1 MHPPYASIA
10 QWQSTVFIRRGSL
23 VQIQFEVP
31 FMARQLNWLEHPAVN
46 RRVVGSSPTRAAIGS
61 LEARKKN
68 RLGNIIAIVLW
79 LISGAKP
86 SRNSGSPTSKNENRF
101 GHRSK
106 LLCLAFEGVRL
117 VKSLVKQRY
126 PKIAILSCQSNV
138 AMKNDE
144 GVLNQ
149 LVFYVRII

>member
-1 MHPPYASIA
+1 M
-10 QWQSTVFIRRGSL
+10 V
-23 VQIQFEVP
+23 
-31 FMARQLNWLEHPAVN
+31 EHPAVN

-106 LLCLAFEGVRL
+106 LLCLAFEEVRS
-117 VKSLVKQRY
+117 VKSLVK
-126 PKIAILSCQSNV
+126 
-138 AMKNDE
+138 
-144 GVLNQ
+144 
-149 LVFYVRII
+149 